1 MLAGFQR
8 FLTWF
13 IIFGILTFSPA
24 FSLSGEILEC
34 EDECQSEVAE
44 VSQPDTS
51 NIGAML
57 YRYGSAVS
65 DPRIQLSGFDS
76 IPVDVSSVKGFF
88 SSGCA
93 RYDVYMLGTALSQGQ
108 ESFLTLRLTI

>member
-1 MLAGFQR
+1 MPTHLQR
-8 FLTWF
+8 FLSWF
-13 IIFGILTFSPA
+13 FIVGVISYWPFCICGD
-24 FSLSGEILEC
+24 ILEKT
-34 EDECQSEVAE
+34 DTQQSITAE
-44 VSQPDTS
+44 VSQS
-51 NIGAML
+51 EGSALGAMFS
-57 YRYGSAVS
+57 RTGSAVS